1 MAVAERRAVPTA
13 GKRLARPRSL
23 FRQRL
28 ILTLRNPGALVGL
41 AVIGFWVLIA
51 LAGPALRPYGYTD
64 FTAAP
69 WSPPSADHWLGT
81 DSLGRDLF
89 IRLAYGAR
97 LMLVVPT
104 TAVALAILL
113 GCTVGLLTGYLGGLV
128 DNVVMRLVDIFLAFP
143 ILMLYLLIIVAIGPS
158 VLNVLWAIA
167 IASMPGIARLVR
179 GLTIELR
186 SREFVAAA
194 QMRGE
199 SSAYIV
205 FREILP
211 NATGPILVDACIRIA
226 YAMFATG
233 GLGFLGL
240 GVPPPTPDWG
250 QMISDGR
257 TWIFRVP
264 WAPVAPLLAISSVVI
279 AFNMIADAM
288 RQAGWVD

>member
-1 MAVAERRAVPTA
+1 MAVAETRAVPIV
-13 GKRLARPRSL
+13 GKPAARPRSL

-28 ILTLRNPGALVGL
+28 TLTLRNPVAILGL
-41 AVIGFWVLIA
+41 AVIVFWVLMA
-51 LAGPALRPYGYTD
+51 VFGPSLRPYNMSD
-64 FTAAP
+64 FTAPP

-81 DSLGRDLF
+81 DTLGRDIF
-89 IRLAYGAR
+89 VRIAYGAQ
-97 LMLVVPT
+97 LMLLVPT
-104 TAVALAILL
+104 TAVVLAVLL
-113 GCTVGLLTGYLGGLV
+113 GSTVGLVTGYLGGTV
-128 DNVVMRLVDIFLAFP
+128 DNVVMRLMDIFLAFP
-143 ILMLYLLIIVAIGPS
+143 ILMLYLMIIVAIGPS

-167 IASMPGIARLVR
+167 IAAMPGIARLVR

-186 SREFVAAA
+186 SREFIAAA

-199 SSAYIV
+199 SSAYIL

-211 NATGPILVDACIRIA
+211 NATGPILVDACVRIA

-233 GLGFLGL
+233 TLGFLGL

-250 QMISDGR
+250 QMIADGR
-257 TWIFRVP
+257 TWVFKVP
-264 WAPVAPLLAISSVVI
+264 WAPVAPLIAISSVVI

>member
-1 MAVAERRAVPTA
+1 MAVAETRAVPA
-13 GKRLARPRSL
+13 PGKPVARPRSL

-28 ILTLRNPGALVGL
+28 TLTLRNPAALVGL
-41 AVIGFWVLIA
+41 AIVLFWVVIA
-51 LAGPALRPYGYTD
+51 IVGPALRPYNYTD
-64 FTAAP
+64 FAAP
-69 WSPPSADHWLGT
+69 PWTPPSADHWLGT
-81 DSLGRDLF
+81 DLLGRDIF
-89 IRLAYGAR
+89 VRIAYGAR
-97 LMLVVPT
+97 LMLLVPT
-104 TAVALAILL
+104 AAVVLAVLL
-113 GCTVGLLTGYLGGLV
+113 GCTVGLVTGYLGGVV
-128 DNVVMRLVDIFLAFP
+128 DDVVMRLMDIFLAFP

-158 VLNVLWAIA
+158 VVNVIWAIA
-167 IASMPGIARLVR
+167 IAAMPGVARLVR

-186 SREFVAAA
+186 NREFVAAA

-199 SSAYIV
+199 SGAYVV

-211 NATGPILVDACIRIA
+211 NATGPILVDACVRIA

-257 TWIFRVP
+257 TWVLKVP
-264 WAPVAPLLAISSVVI
+264 WAPVFPLIAISSVVI